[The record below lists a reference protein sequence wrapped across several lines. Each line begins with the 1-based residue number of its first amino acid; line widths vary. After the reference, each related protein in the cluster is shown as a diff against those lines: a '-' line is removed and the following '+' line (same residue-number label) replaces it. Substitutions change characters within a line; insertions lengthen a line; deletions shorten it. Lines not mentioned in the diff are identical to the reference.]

1 MRFSASRSVGDDVP
15 LHLRPDLAPLK
26 SQCGLGV
33 CKNCIST
40 PRDRRW
46 PAEHGLRAAAVAV
59 RLGEIVGDGRRARGW
74 LLRLANAEFDGNLS
88 ALVTDFAEEARRVR
102 AGRPAGGRR

>member
-1 MRFSASRSVGDDVP
+1 M
-15 LHLRPDLAPLK
+15 
-26 SQCGLGV
+26 
-33 CKNCIST
+33 

-88 ALVTDFAEEARRVR
+88 ALVTDFAEEARRRIVSAVLDRSVHDRDLRRSLSR
-102 AGRPAGGRR
+102 AGPS